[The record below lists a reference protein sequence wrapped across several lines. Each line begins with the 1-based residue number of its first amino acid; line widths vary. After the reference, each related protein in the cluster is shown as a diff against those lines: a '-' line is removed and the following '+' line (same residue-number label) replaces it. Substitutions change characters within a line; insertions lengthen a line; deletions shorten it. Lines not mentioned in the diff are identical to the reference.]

1 MNIDMIVLIG
11 KGLHGREEEF
21 SLSSDSEEGIA
32 AEIEQIKRANPW
44 ATEYEYYSG
53 DVEVMAD
60 GVPLDERDE

>member
-1 MNIDMIVLIG
+1 MNIDTIVLIG
-11 KGLHGREEEF
+11 KSRHGREEEF
-21 SLSSDSEEGIA
+21 SLSSGTKEGIA

-53 DVEVMAD
+53 DIEVLAD